1 MKFNHLIVVLILFFI
16 INTTLKI
23 QSRKILK
30 SKKRSLIK
38 DDNDDGDDDDDN
50 NNNTQIKPTLASNIT
65 QITNTNNIQ
74 SNNENSYVSNSTNYE
89 LNSDKKNEINNGNI
103 EINNNIDGKSIN
115 NNNIDEIIKLAENE
129 VNGKIKENIGIKSK
143 LIELNNQE
151 FELKKNISD
160 LEKSINDLSI
170 KNTLD
175 KIKLSTID
183 DDIKDKDKK
192 LRQLISDQGKDLSD
206 WLLEFTNERRADER
220 AKFDTFYDTI
230 KREMQVYKENLNTI
244 KKQMQDT
251 EERLNTD
258 LIRKKNNIDSLVSKK
273 FKEVEEKL
281 NRADLQSYY
290 NKNLY
295 EHYFE
300 RKNEFNYSDSV
311 KLMTQ

>member
-1 MKFNHLIVVLILFFI
+1 M
-16 INTTLKI
+16 
-23 QSRKILK
+23 
-30 SKKRSLIK
+30 
-38 DDNDDGDDDDDN
+38 
-50 NNNTQIKPTLASNIT
+50 
-65 QITNTNNIQ
+65 
-74 SNNENSYVSNSTNYE
+74 
-89 LNSDKKNEINNGNI
+89 
-103 EINNNIDGKSIN
+103 
-115 NNNIDEIIKLAENE
+115 
-129 VNGKIKENIGIKSK
+129 
-143 LIELNNQE
+143 
-151 FELKKNISD
+151 KKNISD

-258 LIRKKNNIDSLVSKK
+258 LIRKKNNIDSLVSKNLK
-273 FKEVEEKL
+273 KL
-281 NRADLQSYY
+281 KKS
-290 NKNLY
+290 
-295 EHYFE
+295 
-300 RKNEFNYSDSV
+300 
-311 KLMTQ
+311 